1 MKANVT
7 PKKKKKKI
15 QYPSAE
21 LVQQACFEDYC
32 RLINT
37 YDKRYD
43 KVNITLTFC
52 GVILLVI
59 LGSVDY
65 TWIADISKTNSN
77 LELFSLLLLLLSS
90 ALSIVFIVWAVIQLL
105 LLMQS
110 KTLSVFDSVDIRNEG
125 IYFWNPDA
133 AAVWLIDKYTIAI
146 AGLRTAIEEK
156 QRKYDS
162 SVIKIIISLI
172 LYSLILIIEKG
183 IQHD

>member
-37 YDKRYD
+37 YDKIYD

-77 LELFSLLLLLLSS
+77 LELF
-90 ALSIVFIVWAVIQLL
+90 SIVFIVWAVIQLL